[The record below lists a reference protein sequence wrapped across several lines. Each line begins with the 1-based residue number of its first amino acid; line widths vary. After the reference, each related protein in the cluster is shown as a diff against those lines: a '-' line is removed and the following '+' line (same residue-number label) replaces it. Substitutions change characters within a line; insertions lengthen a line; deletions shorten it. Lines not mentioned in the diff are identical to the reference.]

1 MVTGG
6 DNLIHH
12 VGIVQGFGLPCVVAI
27 NRFGTDSPEELAAI
41 KQIVLLKFKPT
52 TAETLIEDS
61 FQNLAGLTQ
70 LIPGIVEFMGGPYS
84 SQEGLNQGYTHGF
97 VMTFSS
103 AEARDVYLPH
113 PEHERVKSMIAPLVD
128 SVVAF
133 DFEV

>member
-1 MVTGG
+1 M
-6 DNLIHH
+6 
-12 VGIVQGFGLPCVVAI
+12 
-27 NRFGTDSPEELAAI
+27 AAI
-41 KQIVLLKFKPT
+41 KHIVLLKFKPT

-113 PEHERVKSMIAPLVD
+113 PEHERIKSMISPLVD